1 MRLKALSC
9 LAVGAIGYWA
19 AGVGVADSAPDAA
32 RPSTASASHP
42 ARTFAASAEAEGMR
56 VTFDAPQFLVVSTL
70 FDAANP
76 VSQATLESTGVSR
89 SFASAPYPGDLI
101 VTAPGTLAAFG
112 GPSLPAQYP
121 FYVSANHP
129 ETPKA
134 ALDDPG
140 GSYSLAATAEA
151 GRSAASGR
159 LSVAKGP
166 VVRTEALTETL
177 ADGAVRAVAS
187 SVTEGIVAGDGA
199 LTIGRVISSVETLS
213 RPGAAEPAVTRRF
226 EITGAKVGEVVVEI
240 TADGVKAGGG
250 ALPVGQA
257 AEPVQASL
265 AKAGLDVRVEGDE
278 ALQGGGTART
288 LIIKS
293 TQQAPLP
300 GAPQG
305 VLTIRVGGAA
315 TAVLTGA
322 AANVDLPGSPSGA
335 LPPPAPGSDG
345 DGSPSASGGAGT
357 FPGSGAPGSEWPT
370 GSGSASFG
378 GSSACGAGS
387 SGASPSGCGSEF
399 PAASP
404 VGPGSAGGGGA
415 GGGTSPS
422 GEGGVL
428 AAGPDTARIVS
439 VPTALPVRRAVRWIF
454 VVLAAGGALAL
465 AGSASF
471 RRLGVQST
479 WMS

>member
-9 LAVGAIGYWA
+9 LV
-19 AGVGVADSAPDAA
+19 VGVIGAAMTAGTAGSSADAGS
-32 RPSTASASHP
+32 
-42 ARTFAASAEAEGMR
+42 TFAASAEAEGLR

-76 VSQATLESTGVSR
+76 ISQATLESTGVSR

-112 GPSLPAQYP
+112 GPSLAAQYP
-121 FYVSANHP
+121 FYVAANHP
-129 ETPKA
+129 EAPKA

-151 GRSAASGR
+151 AQSAATGR
-159 LSVAKGP
+159 LAVAKGP
-166 VVRTEALTETL
+166 IVRTEALTETL

-226 EITGAKVGEVVVEI
+226 EITGAKIGDTAVEI
-240 TADGVKAGGG
+240 TADGVKAGSG
-250 ALPVGQA
+250 AVPVGQA
-257 AEPVQASL
+257 AEPVQAALS
-265 AKAGLDVRVEGDE
+265 KAGLDVRVGGDE

-288 LIIKS
+288 LVIRS

-322 AANVDLPGSPSGA
+322 AVAVEVPGPLGTTPVPPAGSGSGPDASQSAPGGTGGLPGA
-335 LPPPAPGSDG
+335 
-345 DGSPSASGGAGT
+345 SPSAYGSG
-357 FPGSGAPGSEWPT
+357 FSGAPAV
-370 GSGSASFG
+370 GSGSASG
-378 GSSACGAGS
+378 DSAGAG
-387 SGASPSGCGSEF
+387 APSPSGDS
-399 PAASP
+399 
-404 VGPGSAGGGGA
+404 
-415 GGGTSPS
+415 GTA
-422 GEGGVL
+422 L
-428 AAGPDTARIVS
+428 AAGSDTARIVS
-439 VPTALPVRRAVRWIF
+439 VPTAAPVRRAVRWIF

-471 RRLGVQST
+471 RRQGVQST
-479 WMS
+479 WTF

>member
-1 MRLKALSC
+1 MRLKALGC
-9 LAVGAIGYWA
+9 LAVGVVGA
-19 AGVGVADSAPDAA
+19 AMTGGGTAGSAPDAG
-32 RPSTASASHP
+32 
-42 ARTFAASAEAEGMR
+42 RTFAASAEAEGMR

-76 VSQATLESTGVSR
+76 LSQATLESTGVSR
-89 SFASAPYPGDLI
+89 SFASAPYPGDLV

-121 FYVSANHP
+121 FYVAANHP

-151 GRSAASGR
+151 GRSAATGR

-199 LTIGRVISSVETLS
+199 LLIGRVISSVEAIS

-226 EITGAKVGEVVVEI
+226 EISGAKVGDTAVEI

-250 ALPVGQA
+250 ALPVGPA
-257 AEPVQASL
+257 AEPVQAAL

-288 LIIKS
+288 LLIRY

-305 VLTIRVGGAA
+305 VLTIRIGGAA

-322 AANVDLPGSPSGA
+322 AAAVDVPGALGTTPVPPAGFGSEPDGSQSAPGDPEGVPVPVSSPGSA
-335 LPPPAPGSDG
+335 T
-345 DGSPSASGGAGT
+345 SP
-357 FPGSGAPGSEWPT
+357 PT
-370 GSGSASFG
+370 GSDSGFSGPSAFGSQ
-378 GSSACGAGS
+378 
-387 SGASPSGCGSEF
+387 
-399 PAASP
+399 PAAEPQAGESP
-404 VGPGSAGGGGA
+404 PLTGDGNA
-415 GGGTSPS
+415 
-422 GEGGVL
+422 L
-428 AAGPDTARIVS
+428 AAGPDTAQIVS
-439 VPTALPVRRAVRWIF
+439 VPTAAPVRRAVRWIF

-465 AGSASF
+465 AASASF
-471 RRLGVQST
+471 RRQGVQST
-479 WMS
+479 WTF

>member
-1 MRLKALSC
+1 MRHKALSG
-9 LAVGAIGYWA
+9 LV
-19 AGVGVADSAPDAA
+19 VGVIGAALAGAGTAQSAPDAG
-32 RPSTASASHP
+32 
-42 ARTFAASAEAEGMR
+42 RTFAASAEAEGLR
-56 VTFDAPQFLVVSTL
+56 VTFDVPQFLVVSTL

-76 VSQATLESTGVSR
+76 ISQAVLESTGVSR
-89 SFASAPYPGDLI
+89 SFASAPYPGDLV

-121 FYVSANHP
+121 FYVGANHP
-129 ETPKA
+129 DAPKA
-134 ALDDPG
+134 ALDGPG
-140 GSYSLAATAEA
+140 GAYSLAATAEA
-151 GRSAASGR
+151 ARSAATGR
-159 LSVAKGP
+159 LSVDKGP

-199 LTIGRVISSVETLS
+199 LTIGRVVSSVETVS
-213 RPGAAEPAVTRRF
+213 RPGAAEPTVTRRF
-226 EITGAKVGEVVVEI
+226 EVTGAKVGDTAVEI

-257 AEPVQASL
+257 AEPVQAAL

-288 LIIKS
+288 LVIQS

-315 TAVLTGA
+315 TAVLTGTA
-322 AANVDLPGSPSGA
+322 AVVEVPGTVAAPSV
-335 LPPPAPGSDG
+335 
-345 DGSPSASGGAGT
+345 PS
-357 FPGSGAPGSEWPT
+357 
-370 GSGSASFG
+370 GSGSTDATPSVPEATG
-378 GSSACGAGS
+378 GFPDHSPSQGAG
-387 SGASPSGCGSEF
+387 
-399 PAASP
+399 
-404 VGPGSAGGGGA
+404 V
-415 GGGTSPS
+415 TSPS
-422 GEGGVL
+422 GYGSGFSGTPAVGSGPASGDPASGDLAEAGASSPSGESGTAL
-428 AAGPDTARIVS
+428 AAGPDTARIVA

-454 VVLAAGGALAL
+454 VVLAVGGALAL

-471 RRLGVQST
+471 RRQGVQST

>member
-1 MRLKALSC
+1 MRLRALSC
-9 LAVGAIGYWA
+9 LVVGAIGA
-19 AGVGVADSAPDAA
+19 ALAGAGPAESAPDT
-32 RPSTASASHP
+32 S
-42 ARTFAASAEAEGMR
+42 RTFAASAEAEGLR

-76 VSQATLESTGVSR
+76 ISQATLESTGVSR
-89 SFASAPYPGDLI
+89 SFASAPYPGDLV

-121 FYVSANHP
+121 FYVAANHP
-129 ETPKA
+129 DAPKA
-134 ALDDPG
+134 ALDGPG
-140 GSYSLAATAEA
+140 GAYGLAATAEA
-151 GRSAASGR
+151 GRSAATGR
-159 LSVAKGP
+159 LSVDKGP
-166 VVRTEALTETL
+166 LVRTEARTETRP
-177 ADGAVRAVAS
+177 DGAVRAVAS

-199 LTIGRVISSVETLS
+199 LTIGRVISSVETVS

-226 EITGAKVGEVVVEI
+226 EITGAKVGDTSVEI

-257 AEPVQASL
+257 AQPVQAAL

-288 LIIKS
+288 LVIRS

-322 AANVDLPGSPSGA
+322 AAAVDVPAAAGAAPGVPSGSSDATPDATPDAPEGPGILPGAVPSPGPAAASPSGYGTGFSS
-335 LPPPAPGSDG
+335 PP
-345 DGSPSASGGAGT
+345 GA
-357 FPGSGAPGSEWPT
+357 
-370 GSGSASFG
+370 GSGSASNDLA
-378 GSSACGAGS
+378 SA
-387 SGASPSGCGSEF
+387 GASSTPDDSGT
-399 PAASP
+399 A
-404 VGPGSAGGGGA
+404 V
-415 GGGTSPS
+415 
-422 GEGGVL
+422 
-428 AAGPDTARIVS
+428 AAGPETARIVA
-439 VPTALPVRRAVRWIF
+439 VPTALPVRRAVRWLF

-471 RRLGVQST
+471 RRQGVQST

>member
-1 MRLKALSC
+1 MRHKALSC
-9 LAVGAIGYWA
+9 LV
-19 AGVGVADSAPDAA
+19 VGVIGAALAGAGTAGSAPD
-32 RPSTASASHP
+32 TI
-42 ARTFAASAEAEGMR
+42 RTFAASAEAEGLR

-76 VSQATLESTGVSR
+76 ISQATLESTGVSR

-121 FYVSANHP
+121 FYVAANHP
-129 ETPKA
+129 EAPKA
-134 ALDDPG
+134 ALDGPG
-140 GSYSLAATAEA
+140 GAYSLAATAEA
-151 GRSAASGR
+151 GRSAATGR
-159 LSVAKGP
+159 LSVDKGP

-187 SVTEGIVAGDGA
+187 SVTEGLVAGDGA
-199 LTIGRVISSVETLS
+199 LTISRVISTVETVS

-226 EITGAKVGEVVVEI
+226 EITGAKVGDTAVEV
-240 TADGVKAGGG
+240 TADGVKVGGG

-257 AEPVQASL
+257 AQPVQAAL

-288 LIIKS
+288 LVIRS
-293 TQQAPLP
+293 SQQAPLP

-322 AANVDLPGSPSGA
+322 AAAVDVPGTVGA
-335 LPPPAPGSDG
+335 APGV
-345 DGSPSASGGAGT
+345 PA
-357 FPGSGAPGSEWPT
+357 
-370 GSGSASFG
+370 GSGSPEAIPSVPEGTG
-378 GSSACGAGS
+378 GFTGS
-387 SGASPSGCGSEF
+387 VPSQGPGVASPSGYGSGF
-399 PAASP
+399 SGMPAAGSGP
-404 VGPGSAGGGGA
+404 VSGDLAGA
-415 GGGTSPS
+415 GPSSAPGERGTA
-422 GEGGVL
+422 L
-428 AAGPDTARIVS
+428 AAGPDTARIVA

-471 RRLGVQST
+471 RRQGVQST